1 MLTYN
6 KIDRQVHPSK
16 TTMILTSEGGQKT
29 HHEPSLGV
37 EHISLNHNLFS
48 GATSN
53 QSSPRLHAPKQSFN
67 LLKVTGAGGIAAMP
81 VKSTV
86 ETTGLKSKS
95 SPGKKS
101 PQPAKPNQM
110 QHEILS
116 RVLHGQVPAD
126 TVSSDWLPDE
136 SFEVFSPF
144 HFSSDPSE
152 RVLSLA
158 ADPLQLLM
166 LKTLTQT
173 GDQPEDVAEDA
184 DPGGDDREQCM
195 LHEETKRDFE
205 LQAFLDGCESG
216 FGPHD
221 CADLD
226 RTQNFLDVGSCIYD
240 QGFLESCVSA
250 ESSLQ
255 ASVAASVAEVSA
267 KLEGLWMR
275 FSSPPG

>member
-6 KIDRQVHPSK
+6 KSERQVHPSK
-16 TTMILTSEGGQKT
+16 TTMALTSEGGQKT
-29 HHEPSLGV
+29 LHEPSLGV

-53 QSSPRLHAPKQSFN
+53 QSSPRLHAPKQESF
-67 LLKVTGAGGIAAMP
+67 LLKLTGAGGNAGSCA
-81 VKSTV
+81 KTTV
-86 ETTGLKSKS
+86 EMTGLKSKS

-101 PQPAKPNQM
+101 PQPAKTTQK

-116 RVLHGQVPAD
+116 QVLHGQVPAD
-126 TVSSDWLPDE
+126 TVSSEWLPDE

-144 HFSSDPSE
+144 HFSIDPSE

-166 LKTLTQT
+166 LKALTHT
-173 GDQPEDVAEDA
+173 GDQPDDVAEDA

-195 LHEETKRDFE
+195 LHEETKRDFQ
-205 LQAFLDGCESG
+205 LQAFIDGCEFG

-221 CADLD
+221 SADLD
-226 RTQNFLDVGSCIYD
+226 RAQNLLDVGSCIYH
-240 QGFLESCVSA
+240 
-250 ESSLQ
+250 
-255 ASVAASVAEVSA
+255 
-267 KLEGLWMR
+267 
-275 FSSPPG
+275 